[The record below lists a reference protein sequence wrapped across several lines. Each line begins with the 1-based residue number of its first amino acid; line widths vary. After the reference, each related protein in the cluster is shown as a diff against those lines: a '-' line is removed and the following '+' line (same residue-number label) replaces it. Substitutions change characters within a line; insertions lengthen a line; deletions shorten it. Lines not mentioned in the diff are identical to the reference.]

1 MESGIAGAALGE
13 KAGAFLGASI
23 GTIIPGAGIIVPID
37 AVAGGVVG
45 SMAFDWFWD
54 NKEEISKDI
63 SNTFNDV
70 KKKGKQVVS
79 NIIDSAKG
87 FRDGVNNLGSV
98 YG

>member
-1 MESGIAGAALGE
+1 MESLGVWH
-13 KAGAFLGASI
+13 L
-23 GTIIPGAGIIVPID
+23 
-37 AVAGGVVG
+37 
-45 SMAFDWFWD
+45 FDWFWD

-87 FRDGVNNLGSV
+87 FIDGVNNLGSV